1 MLLFLIKHSR
11 PDISNAVRELTK
23 VLDGA
28 TQAHWKAMMR
38 VIKYVLDTKQYALKL
53 HPTINQDEKQMF
65 YLEGI
70 SDSEFTG
77 DRDTRTSVF
86 GYIMYFC
93 GAPVS
98 WKSKSGRSV
107 TLSSTEAEYFASS
120 EAAKE
125 LMFMFNLLEGMNE
138 HKDIN
143 LPMILRI
150 DNTGDIYLANNH
162 STGQRT
168 KHIDIRVHY
177 LRELIDKVYI
187 KTKFIK
193 SADNDSDI
201 FTKNVSEELFNKH
214 AMKNI
219 DNLDNKEETGYI
231 ILEERLWNKEPG

>member
-1 MLLFLIKHSR
+1 
-11 PDISNAVRELTK
+11 
-23 VLDGA
+23 
-28 TQAHWKAMMR
+28 
-38 VIKYVLDTKQYALKL
+38 
-53 HPTINQDEKQMF
+53 MF

-70 SDSEFTG
+70 SDSEFAG

-107 TLSSTEAEYFASS
+107 LLSSTEAEYFASS

-150 DNTGDIYLANNH
+150 DNTGAIYLANNH

-177 LRELIDKVYI
+177 LRELIDKGYI

-201 FTKNVSEELFNKH
+201 FTKNVNEELFNKH

-219 DNLDNKEETGYI
+219 DDLNNEEETGYI
-231 ILEERLWNKEPG
+231 I